1 MGSSADRWPKKD
13 FELNIITSHIDVEFV
28 SLNMLYTI
36 SISAWKAK
44 AKVILNSLPTNL
56 SQKCVKNAIYWTLS
70 EV

>member
-1 MGSSADRWPKKD
+1 
-13 FELNIITSHIDVEFV
+13 
-28 SLNMLYTI
+28 MLYTI